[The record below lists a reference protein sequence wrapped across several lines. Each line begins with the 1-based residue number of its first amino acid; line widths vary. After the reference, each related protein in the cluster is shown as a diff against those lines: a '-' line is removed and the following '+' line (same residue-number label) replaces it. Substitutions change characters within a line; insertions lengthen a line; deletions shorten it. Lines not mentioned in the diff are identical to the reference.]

1 MKLPPDFQKSL
12 VGKTDEELYAVLAE
26 PQDYLPE
33 ALDAVQAE
41 LRHRDLPNERVT
53 QVQSTIEAKRA
64 EATRIA
70 EMPLAGTMRLLIFLG
85 ICATIW
91 LPLYYR
97 ATGYKRK
104 ASERWKWLF
113 YAVLF
118 WTGLGILAAIVNRL

>member
-12 VGKTDEELYAVLAE
+12 VDKTDEELYAVLAE
-26 PQDYLPE
+26 PQDYLSE

-41 LRHRDLPNERVT
+41 LRRRDLPPERVT
-53 QVQSTIEAKRA
+53 QVQRTIEAKRA

-70 EMPLAGTMRLLIFLG
+70 EMPLAGGVRLLIFLR

-91 LPLYYR
+91 LPLYYQ

-104 ASERWKWLF
+104 ASESWKWLF
-113 YAVLF
+113 YALLF
-118 WTGLGILAAIVNRL
+118 WTSLGILAAIVKRL